1 MGQHGSRYIVLH
13 FLWTISIATVL
24 FPIGGALFHL
34 LLLFN
39 AAMTGAMAAFRGD
52 SWRARRLTLWDEAVA
67 FIGICLLT
75 GLWR

>member
-1 MGQHGSRYIVLH
+1 VDHLDRNCAVSDRR
-13 FLWTISIATVL
+13 
-24 FPIGGALFHL
+24 ALFHL